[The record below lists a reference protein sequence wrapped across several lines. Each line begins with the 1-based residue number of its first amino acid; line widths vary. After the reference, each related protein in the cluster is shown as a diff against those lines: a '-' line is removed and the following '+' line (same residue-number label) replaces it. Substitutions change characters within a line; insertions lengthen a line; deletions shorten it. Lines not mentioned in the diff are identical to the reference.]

1 MIQDLLYDSVRVA
14 GVPDLKKVLRC
25 QVGGLR
31 GLLRDGVFV
40 VFVFVIFAADIA
52 LGAEDSGINLTQE
65 SAPRHGGY
73 PGERQQ

>member
-14 GVPDLKKVLRC
+14 GVTDLKKALRC

-31 GLLRDGVFV
+31 GLIRDGVFV

-52 LGAEDSGINLTQE
+52 LG
-65 SAPRHGGY
+65 
-73 PGERQQ
+73 